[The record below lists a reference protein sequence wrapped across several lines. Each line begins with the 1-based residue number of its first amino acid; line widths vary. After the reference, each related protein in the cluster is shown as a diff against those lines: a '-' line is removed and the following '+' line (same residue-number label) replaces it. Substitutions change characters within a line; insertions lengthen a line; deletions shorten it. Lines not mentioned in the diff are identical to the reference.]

1 MNEILSVGLILM
13 AALVAGHLAQ
23 LARVPEVTGYLLI
36 GVLIGP
42 AALDLIS
49 HENITTL
56 GFLSDVALGLI
67 LFNIGSIFEA
77 TNFRQVGPGVVRV
90 TLWEATLAFAL
101 VCVVLVLSGMA
112 WPLALLLG
120 VVAMETAPATT
131 VMVLNEYDAEGPMT
145 RRLLALVALN
155 NTYVLVMFG
164 IVTAGLT
171 LFTAPDQGWLFAGY
185 RAIHGLL
192 WTTVGSVALGAL
204 LGLLM
209 DFWATRAKE
218 SGEAMI
224 LSIGTVLIAVGMSRW
239 LGLSPLISTLA
250 LGATVANASLHG
262 HRLLHVL
269 GRADPPLYAAFFVL
283 AGAELVPSSVLSLGL
298 IGVGYTAA
306 RTVGKI
312 AGARMGLRGQDVPD
326 VVRRQIGF
334 CLVSSSSL
342 AVGLTIQI
350 RSAFPAHA
358 ATVTGIV
365 LAAVVIFE
373 VIGPLLTR
381 TRATGDGRSQDDSVS
396 IERSCRRRRHGDM
409 TDAGGLWPASAC
421 PIMGGMVLV

>member
-13 AALVAGHLAQ
+13 AALLAGHLAQ

-42 AALDLIS
+42 SALDLIS

-77 TNFRQVGPGVVRV
+77 SNFRQVGPGVVRV

-112 WPLALLLG
+112 LPLALLLG

-131 VMVLNEYDAEGPMT
+131 LMVLNEYDAEGPMT
-145 RRLLALVALN
+145 NRLLALVALN
-155 NTYVLVMFG
+155 NMYVLVMFG
-164 IVTAGLT
+164 VVTAGLT
-171 LFTAPDQGWLFAGY
+171 LFDSTGHSWLSSGY
-185 RAIHGLL
+185 RAVHGLL
-192 WTTVGSVALGAL
+192 WTTIGSVALGAL

-224 LSIGTVLIAVGMSRW
+224 LSIGAVLIGVGASRW

-250 LGATVANASLHG
+250 LGATVANASPQG
-262 HRLLHVL
+262 DRLLRAL

-283 AGAELVPSSVLSLGL
+283 AGAELVPSSVLGLGV
-298 IGVGYTAA
+298 IGLGYTVA
-306 RTVGKI
+306 RTVGKV
-312 AGARMGLRGQDVPD
+312 AGARIGLRGQDVPED
-326 VVRRQIGF
+326 VRRQLGF
-334 CLVSSSSL
+334 CLISSSSL

-350 RSAFPAHA
+350 RTAFPAYA
-358 ATVTGIV
+358 GTITGIV

-373 VIGPLLTR
+373 VVGPLLTR
-381 TRATGDGRSQDDSVS
+381 RALFATGEAKTIPSPLLKADSEVS
-396 IERSCRRRRHGDM
+396 
-409 TDAGGLWPASAC
+409 
-421 PIMGGMVLV
+421 V

>member
-13 AALVAGHLAQ
+13 AALMAGHLAQ
-23 LARVPEVTGYLLI
+23 LARVPEVTGYLLV

-42 AALDLIS
+42 AALDLVS

-67 LFNIGSIFEA
+67 LFNIGAIFEA
-77 TNFRQVGPGVVRV
+77 SNFRQVGPGVVRV

-101 VCVVLVLSGMA
+101 VCLVLVGSGMA

-131 VMVLNEYDAEGPMT
+131 LMVLNEYDAQGPMT
-145 RRLLALVALN
+145 DRLLALVALN
-155 NTYVLVMFG
+155 NVYVLVMFG

-171 LFTAPDQGWLFAGY
+171 LFDAADQSWLFSGY

-209 DFWATRAKE
+209 DLWAKRAKE

-224 LSIGTVLIAVGMSRW
+224 LSIGVVLIAVGASRW

-250 LGATVANASLHG
+250 LGATVANASPQG
-262 HRLLHVL
+262 DRLLRAL

-283 AGAELVPSSVLSLGL
+283 AGAELVPSSVLGLGL
-298 IGVGYTAA
+298 IGVAYTVA

-312 AGARMGLRGQDVPD
+312 AGARIGLRGQDVPPI
-326 VVRRQIGF
+326 VRRQLGY

-350 RSAFPAHA
+350 RSAFPEYA
-358 ATVTGIV
+358 ASVTGIV

-373 VIGPLLTR
+373 VVGPLMTR
-381 TRATGDGRSQDDSVS
+381 RALLKTGEAKTMPEPLHHAATADV
-396 IERSCRRRRHGDM
+396 
-409 TDAGGLWPASAC
+409 TF
-421 PIMGGMVLV
+421 

>member
-13 AALVAGHLAQ
+13 SALLAGHLAQ

-36 GVLIGP
+36 GILIGP

-77 TNFRQVGPGVVRV
+77 STFRRLGPGVVRV

-101 VCVVLVLSGMA
+101 VCPVLVLSGMS

-131 VMVLNEYDAEGPMT
+131 LMVLNEYDAEGPMT
-145 RRLLALVALN
+145 DRLRALVALN
-155 NTYVLVMFG
+155 NMYVLVMFG
-164 IVTAGLT
+164 IVTASLT
-171 LFTAPDQGWLFAGY
+171 LFDSSGQSWLSSGY
-185 RAIHGLL
+185 RAVHGLL
-192 WTTVGSVALGAL
+192 WTTVGSVALGVL

-209 DFWATRAKE
+209 DFWAMRAKE

-224 LSIGTVLIAVGMSRW
+224 LSIGTVLIAVGASRW

-250 LGATVANASLHG
+250 LGATVANASPQG
-262 HRLLHVL
+262 DRLLRAL

-283 AGAELVPSSVLSLGL
+283 AGAELVPSSVLGLGV
-298 IGVGYTAA
+298 IGLGYTVA

-312 AGARMGLRGQDVPD
+312 AGARIGLRGQDVPD
-326 VVRRQIGF
+326 VVRQQIGY
-334 CLVSSSSL
+334 CLISSSSL

-350 RSAFPAHA
+350 RAAFPAYA

-373 VIGPLLTR
+373 VVGPLLTR
-381 TRATGDGRSQDDSVS
+381 RALFATGEAKTVPS
-396 IERSCRRRRHGDM
+396 
-409 TDAGGLWPASAC
+409 P
-421 PIMGGMVLV
+421 LVKAAEPEISDV

>member
-13 AALVAGHLAQ
+13 AALMAGHLAQ
-23 LARVPEVTGYLLI
+23 LARVPEVTGYLMV

-49 HENITTL
+49 HDNLTTL

-67 LFNIGSIFEA
+67 LFNIGAIFEA
-77 TNFRQVGPGVVRV
+77 SNFRQVGEGVVRI
-90 TLWEATLAFAL
+90 TLWEATLAFLL
-101 VCVVLVLSGMA
+101 VGAVLLVSGLA
-112 WPLALLLG
+112 WPLALLLA

-131 VMVLNEYDAEGPMT
+131 LMVLNEYDARGPMT
-145 RRLLALVALN
+145 DRLLALVALN
-155 NTYVLVMFG
+155 NMYVLVMFG
-164 IVTAGLT
+164 LVTAALT
-171 LFTAPDQGWLFAGY
+171 LVHSADEGWLFAGY

-204 LGLLM
+204 LGLMM
-209 DFWATRAKE
+209 DFWSARAKE

-224 LSIGTVLIAVGMSRW
+224 LSVGAVLIAVGASRW
-239 LGLSPLISTLA
+239 FGLSPLIATLA
-250 LGATVANASLHG
+250 LGATVANASKRGDH
-262 HRLLHVL
+262 LLRAL

-283 AGAELVPSSVLSLGL
+283 AGAELVPSSVLGLGAVGL
-298 IGVGYTAA
+298 GYTAA
-306 RTVGKI
+306 RCVGKI
-312 AGARMGLRGQDVPD
+312 AGARIGLRGQDVPD
-326 VVRRQIGF
+326 VVRRHLGF

-350 RSAFPAHA
+350 RAAFPDYA

-381 TRATGDGRSQDDSVS
+381 RALFATGEAKTIPSPLAA
-396 IERSCRRRRHGDM
+396 
-409 TDAGGLWPASAC
+409 TSAEA
-421 PIMGGMVLV
+421 IL

>member
-13 AALVAGHLAQ
+13 AALLAGHLAQ

-36 GVLIGP
+36 GVIMGP
-42 AALDLIS
+42 SALDLIS

-67 LFNIGSIFEA
+67 LFNIGAIFEA
-77 TNFRQVGPGVVRV
+77 SNFRQVGPGVVRV
-90 TLWEATLAFAL
+90 TLWEATLAFVL
-101 VCVVLVLSGMA
+101 VCLVLGLSGMA
-112 WPLALLLG
+112 LPLVLLLG

-131 VMVLNEYDAEGPMT
+131 LMVLNEYDAEGPMT
-145 RRLLALVALN
+145 NRLLALVALN
-155 NTYVLVMFG
+155 NMYVLVMFG
-164 IVTAGLT
+164 VVTAGLT
-171 LFTAPDQGWLFAGY
+171 LFDSAGQSWLSSGY
-185 RAIHGLL
+185 RAVHGLL

-218 SGEAMI
+218 SGEEMI
-224 LSIGTVLIAVGMSRW
+224 LSIGAVLIGVGASRW

-250 LGATVANASLHG
+250 LGATVANASPQG
-262 HRLLHVL
+262 DRLLRAL

-283 AGAELVPSSVLSLGL
+283 AGAELVPSSVLGLGL
-298 IGVGYTAA
+298 IGLGYTVA
-306 RTVGKI
+306 RTVGKV
-312 AGARMGLRGQDVPD
+312 AGARIGLRGQDVPD
-326 VVRRQIGF
+326 DVRRHLGY
-334 CLVSSSSL
+334 CLISSSSL

-350 RSAFPAHA
+350 RTAFPDYA
-358 ATVTGIV
+358 ATITGIV

-381 TRATGDGRSQDDSVS
+381 RALFATGEAKTIPSPLLKANSEVS
-396 IERSCRRRRHGDM
+396 
-409 TDAGGLWPASAC
+409 L
-421 PIMGGMVLV
+421 

>member
-23 LARVPEVTGYLLI
+23 VVRVPEVTGYLLV

-42 AALDLIS
+42 AAIDLIS
-49 HENITTL
+49 HESITTL

-77 TNFRQVGPGVVRV
+77 SNFRLVGPGVVRV
-90 TLWEATLAFAL
+90 TLWEATLAFVL
-101 VCVVLVLSGMA
+101 VCFVLLLSGMS

-131 VMVLNEYDAEGPMT
+131 LMVINEYDAQGPMT
-145 RRLLALVALN
+145 DRLLALVALN
-155 NTYVLVMFG
+155 NMYVLVMFG

-171 LFTAPDQGWLFAGY
+171 FVDSTGQGWLFSGY
-185 RAIHGLL
+185 RAVHGLL
-192 WTTVGSVALGAL
+192 WTTLGSIALGAL

-209 DFWATRAKE
+209 DFWAVRAKE

-224 LSIGTVLIAVGMSRW
+224 LSIGVVLIAVGASRT

-250 LGATVANASLHG
+250 LGATVANASVRGNH
-262 HRLLHVL
+262 LLRAL
-269 GRADPPLYAAFFVL
+269 GRVDPPLYAAFFVL
-283 AGAELVPSSVLSLGL
+283 AGAELVPSSVLGLGL
-298 IGVGYTAA
+298 IGVSYTVA
-306 RTVGKI
+306 RAVGKI
-312 AGARMGLRGQDVPD
+312 AGTRIGLRGQDIPPL
-326 VVRRQIGF
+326 VRRHLGY

-350 RSAFPAHA
+350 RTAFPEYA

-373 VIGPLLTR
+373 VVGPLLTR
-381 TRATGDGRSQDDSVS
+381 RALLKTGEAKTIPEPLQQGAL
-396 IERSCRRRRHGDM
+396 G
-409 TDAGGLWPASAC
+409 
-421 PIMGGMVLV
+421 